1 MTDALQ
7 KSFSSDEWPRFISCE
22 QVVSEQGE
30 DVLAIAMEIAPSV
43 QWFKGHFPEQPVLP
57 GVVQT
62 HWAVELARALVVAPS
77 QTLCGVVNLKFHKM
91 ILPGAIVTLVL
102 QADQRGVSIK
112 FRYLEEGQLY
122 SEGKLNFSEKSI

>member
-7 KSFSSDEWPRFISCE
+7 KSFSTAEWPRFISCE
-22 QVVSEQGE
+22 PIVSEQG
-30 DVLAIAMEIAPSV
+30 DDALALTMEIAPTV

-77 QTLCGVVNLKFHKM
+77 QTLCAVVNLKFHKM
-91 ILPGAIVTLVL
+91 ILPGAVVTLVL
-102 QADQRGVSIK
+102 QADPRGASVK
-112 FRYLEEGQLY
+112 FRYLEQGQLY
-122 SEGKLNFSEKSI
+122 SEGKLNFSEKSK